1 MERRPLGNRRDPPA
15 PGGVSPTG
23 RGCLQSTS
31 SHSESENS
39 GSWWPGF
46 SSGPLRSSR
55 MPFRCQP
62 VGSFASKLT
71 ELREGQKK
79 PL

>member
-1 MERRPLGNRRDPPA
+1 MERRPRGTRRDPPA
-15 PGGVSPTG
+15 PGGVS
-23 RGCLQSTS
+23 
-31 SHSESENS
+31 ESS

-62 VGSFASKLT
+62 VGSFASKVT